1 MSDNPFA
8 EPEDS
13 DRTVV
18 RGPGGPRPVQPRPA
32 AGAGGA
38 PAAPGGL
45 PFGPAAPGGG
55 FGAAPPPSAG
65 SGVGP
70 AGLGDGGEAAPP
82 LPGGAEA
89 IPKVGPSPLAAAA
102 APLLDLLARLSTGG
116 AAAVPDPAELHERCL
131 RGLRQFEA
139 DAREAG
145 VPAEQ
150 IRAAHYALCAA
161 LDDVVLSTPWG
172 AQSGWGA
179 RTLVASFHK
188 EVRSGERFFDLLA
201 GMQKDPGRYLQA
213 LEVAYLCLALGFQ
226 GRYRLAPRGASE
238 LDRHREGL
246 YQLLAQM
253 RGNWE
258 RELSPRWKGVD
269 APHRPARRGVPAWV
283 GLAAAA
289 SVLGLGWAGLSDRLN
304 AASDDLFARVI
315 ALPPAEPPEIV
326 RTAPPQPPAPPPP
339 PPPTAAPPRP
349 TALDKLRQF
358 LAPEIQQGLVTV
370 TGDQQRVM
378 VRIRN
383 RGMFAS
389 GSATVDQRFVSLLQ
403 RIGEALQD
411 EPGRVRV
418 IGHSDNQP
426 IRSARFPSNYHLSA
440 ARAEAAKAII
450 MQAEGQNPTRFLSEG
465 RGEAEPI
472 ASNATAEGREENR
485 RIEVLLMRGA
495 F

>member
-18 RGPGGPRPVQPRPA
+18 RGPGGPRPVPPRPA
-32 AGAGGA
+32 PGGSTGA
-38 PAAPGGL
+38 PPAGSGGL
-45 PFGPAAPGGG
+45 PFAAAAPDG
-55 FGAAPPPSAG
+55 FGAPPERPA
-65 SGVGP
+65 GP
-70 AGLGDGGEAAPP
+70 ARPGAGARAAEAAPR
-82 LPGGAEA
+82 LAGEAEA
-89 IPKVGPSPLAAAA
+89 LPRVGPSPLAACA
-102 APLLDLLARLSTGG
+102 APLLDLLGRRPPPR
-116 AAAVPDPAELHERCL
+116 AAATPQPPARHARCR
-131 RGLRQFEA
+131 RGLGQFEA

-161 LDDVVLSTPWG
+161 LDDVVLATPWG

-188 EVRSGERFFDLLA
+188 EVRSGDRFFDLLA

-226 GRYRLAPRGASE
+226 GRYRLAPRGAAE

-253 RGNWE
+253 RGPWE

-289 SVLGLGWAGLSDRLN
+289 CVLGLGWVGLSERLN
-304 AASDDLFARVI
+304 AASDDLFARVV
-315 ALPPAEPPEIV
+315 ALPPAALPEIV
-326 RTAPPQPPAPPPP
+326 RAAPPQPPAPPPP
-339 PPPTAAPPRP
+339 PPAPPRP

-358 LAPEIQQGLVTV
+358 LAPEIAQGLVTV
-370 TGDQQRVM
+370 SGDAQRVL

-389 GSATVDQRFVSLLQ
+389 GSATVDERFVGLLE
-403 RIGEALQD
+403 RIGQALQD

-450 MQAEGQNPTRFLSEG
+450 VRAEGQDPARFAAEG

-472 ASNATAEGREENR
+472 ASNATPEGREENR
-485 RIEVLLMRGA
+485 RIEVLLLRGV